1 MYCSF
6 LFYLIIYF
14 SGDIMSKES
23 FKIFA
28 KSHPELVSRVMSN
41 EVSWQNL
48 YELYDIYGD
57 NSEIWSK
64 YISNTVS
71 NVAKSDLSFKEVFN
85 SIKNVD
91 MNSLQ
96 KGIENLQKT
105 VGLLQDIGIGG
116 GGASSAVAPKG
127 YEPKPL
133 YRHLED

>member
-6 LFYLIIYF
+6 ILYVNIYF

-28 KSHPELVSRVMSN
+28 KAHPELVSRVMSN

-57 NSEIWSK
+57 NNEIWSK

-71 NVAKSDLSFKEVFN
+71 NVAKSDLSFK
-85 SIKNVD
+85 SKKS
-91 MNSLQ
+91 M
-96 KGIENLQKT
+96 
-105 VGLLQDIGIGG
+105 
-116 GGASSAVAPKG
+116 
-127 YEPKPL
+127 
-133 YRHLED
+133 